1 MWTES
6 PLIEVWVNRPDLDVI
21 HISTENGVGWKID
34 GFKGDELVPP
44 DELQDHFNFIV
55 RRLAQL
61 AGDDAK
67 WINTA
72 TGAEISS
79 WEAMRLLTL
88 VDDEDTK

>member
-6 PLIEVWVNRPDLDVI
+6 PLIKVCVNHPDVDVI
-21 HISTENGVGWKID
+21 HVSTEKGIGWKID
-34 GFKGDELVPP
+34 GFKGDKLVSP

-55 RRLAQL
+55 RRLAQF

-67 WINTA
+67 WLNMQTGQEITA
-72 TGAEISS
+72 

-88 VDDEDTK
+88 VYDEAAE

>member
-6 PLIEVWVNRPDLDVI
+6 PLIEVWVDHPDVDVI
-21 HISTENGVGWKID
+21 HLSTEKGVGWKID
-34 GFKGDELVPP
+34 GFKGDDLVPP

-55 RRLAQL
+55 RRLAQF
-61 AGDDAK
+61 AGDSAK

-88 VDDEDTK
+88 VDDEDNQ

>member
-6 PLIEVWVNRPDLDVI
+6 HLIEVWVNRPDVDVI
-21 HISTENGVGWKID
+21 HVSTEKGVGWKID
-34 GFKGDELVPP
+34 GFKGDDLVPP

-55 RRLAQL
+55 RRLAQF
-61 AGDDAK
+61 ADNEAK

-88 VDDEDTK
+88 VDDEDTE

>member
-6 PLIEVWVNRPDLDVI
+6 PLIEVWVNRPEVDVI
-21 HISTENGVGWKID
+21 HVSTEKGIGWKID
-34 GFKGDELVPP
+34 GVKNDELVPP

-55 RRLAQL
+55 QRIAQF
-61 AGDDAK
+61 AGYDAK

-79 WEAMRLLTL
+79 LEAMRLLTL
-88 VDDEDTK
+88 VDDEDKK